1 MAKPPRG
8 NDLFNLLRGLT
19 KVGSAAAEIRSEEA
33 RRVWGSLPIRPIVE
47 GGSRTIQDAIVKAVA
62 NPSTIQDVAK
72 KGASEVAGRFS
83 MVTSGIKAWSFDTKG
98 MPGKTDEAYDPL
110 LDPNVEQVYPDSF
123 DIKGSVGD
131 TRTSTGMGGLD
142 FGTAMVEDNLSMKSS
157 SAAALENLDV
167 LASKGSEAFVAVQE
181 HAQEVQGQVG
191 AAVDHQITQ
200 FESLLDPEGQEVE
213 ITEEHLDALNSKLS
227 EIQDI
232 AYGHD
237 LKIFKEAEPAK
248 PAEEVLTAHVKE
260 QERNIA
266 TAAGMGGLDFGT
278 ALVEENLSMQS
289 SSAAALE
296 NLDALA
302 SEGTEAFVAVQEL
315 AQEAQNQVE
324 AAVDQRLSQ
333 FESLLDPEQKEVEIT
348 EEHLDALSEKL
359 SEIQNVAYGHDLKMF
374 KEVEPARPVEEVV
387 IDLVK
392 DQERDTEMIASMGG
406 LDFGTSLV
414 EENLSMQSSS
424 ATALENLDALASEGT
439 EAFVAVQELAQEAQG
454 QAEAAGTSGLVFGTS
469 MVEENLSMEVSSA
482 AALENLDVLTF
493 EGSERVDATQ
503 EDQVNQQ
510 MQFESLI
517 GSEQKEVE
525 ITEEHIDAIT
535 KELSE
540 IQDVAYGHN
549 LKIFQEMESSIPEV
563 LQDKVKDEV
572 VQGEGKKSL
581 SEEETITQHLDK
593 TSSHIGKE
601 EMASNGDA
609 EFELTRDNAKVTSS
623 VNEEPILS
631 KSDDSMVE
639 AIQSESS
646 SNLGGE
652 ANEVK
657 NTEVGSSE
665 VTDGVKE
672 VSSVDLRD
680 TQTLSSLGAMES
692 FQTRQEFAVSPASN
706 WRESPSTQSPDLVQ
720 HGKQDFQSSQ
730 HFGFRAA
737 AKPIVPEHSEAN
749 EILSE
754 IVSETSVEMTE
765 TTKEKSAKSV
775 QETDAVKAAGGTTED
790 MNVTAAESVKKTVTT
805 KPIQETVEGAE
816 AVKESAGT
824 AEVIMETAGA
834 EEAQVAKEAEA
845 AAAAAAQA
853 AKEAEAAAQAAK
865 EAEAAAQAAKEAEAA
880 AAAQAAKEEEAA
892 REAAAA
898 QAAKEAEAAAQAA
911 KEAEAAAAAQ
921 AAKEAEA
928 AAAAQAAKEAEA
940 AAAAQAAKEAE
951 AAAAAQAAKEAEA
964 AAAAQAAKEAE
975 AAAAAQA
982 AKEAEAAAA
991 AAQAAKEAEAA
1002 AAAQAAK
1009 EAEAAAQAAKEAEA
1023 AAAAQAA
1030 KEAEA
1035 AAAAQA
1041 AKEAEAAAAA
1051 QAAKEAEAA
1060 AAAQAA
1066 KEAEAAAAAQAAKEA
1081 EAEAAKVAAAAVSG
1095 AAVAGAVLQ
1104 SAASEGKSKPKP
1116 KLLGRKPLAKD
1127 KPKSTLA
1134 KNAQARKVPHSRIGR
1149 LMTFGG
1155 LAASLGAGT
1164 VAEMTR
1170 RTLGYRDGKGSGSL
1184 LDASPFLTEAN
1195 AKRIVDTLCRV
1206 RGAALKLGQML
1217 SIQDNALINPQL
1229 QKIFERV
1236 RQSADFMPAWQLEN
1250 ALVKE
1255 FGPDWRTRVSSFDDH
1270 PFAAASIGQVHLAT
1284 LEDGRQ
1290 VAMKIQYPG
1299 VADGIESDINN
1310 LISTLRVANIL
1321 PEALY
1326 VDSVIEVAKKELAWE
1341 CDYEREYRCTKRFK
1355 ELVQPY
1361 PEFYVPE
1368 VIDELSTKQVF
1379 TTELIEGV
1387 AVDKCVDMD
1396 QETRNFVC
1404 EQVLRLCLMELFQF
1418 GFMQTDPNWA
1428 NFFYNADTRQ
1438 VALLDFGA
1446 CREYDK
1452 GFVDKYIRVINGAAQ
1467 KDRDT
1472 VVEYSKQLGFLTGHE
1487 AKVMESAHV
1496 DAVMILGEAF
1506 QENKPFNFG
1515 EQNTTQRI
1523 QQLIPVMLAHRMCP
1537 PPEES
1542 YSLHRKMSGVFL
1554 LCAKLQ
1560 GRVNCKP
1567 LFDDLWNR
1575 YKFGGTWADMH
1586 GQGV

>member
-454 QAEAAGTSGLVFGTS
+454 QAEAAVDHRLAQFESLLNPEQSEVEITEEHLDALTEKLAEIQDVAYGHDLKIFKEVKPARPVEEILTDLVKDEESTSGLVFGTS

-1236 RQSADFMPAWQLEN
+1236 RQSADFMPAWQLE
-1250 ALVKE
+1250 
-1255 FGPDWRTRVSSFDDH
+1255 
-1270 PFAAASIGQVHLAT
+1270 
-1284 LEDGRQ
+1284 
-1290 VAMKIQYPG
+1290 
-1299 VADGIESDINN
+1299 
-1310 LISTLRVANIL
+1310 
-1321 PEALY
+1321 
-1326 VDSVIEVAKKELAWE
+1326 
-1341 CDYEREYRCTKRFK
+1341 
-1355 ELVQPY
+1355 
-1361 PEFYVPE
+1361 
-1368 VIDELSTKQVF
+1368 
-1379 TTELIEGV
+1379 
-1387 AVDKCVDMD
+1387 
-1396 QETRNFVC
+1396 
-1404 EQVLRLCLMELFQF
+1404 
-1418 GFMQTDPNWA
+1418 
-1428 NFFYNADTRQ
+1428 
-1438 VALLDFGA
+1438 
-1446 CREYDK
+1446 
-1452 GFVDKYIRVINGAAQ
+1452 
-1467 KDRDT
+1467 
-1472 VVEYSKQLGFLTGHE
+1472 
-1487 AKVMESAHV
+1487 VMESAHV